1 MHYAL
6 ITILNKNI
14 KEQMEKYKETEENHY
29 PIAKWDNF
37 GAGRRFSKFFIRK
50 DGVRTFAAKI
60 SDIDFDAMKKEMKE
74 NAEEEYSFFDNIIV
88 DKSEEEKKAIIERTL
103 GKYQTKEEYIEKRE
117 KEYRLPYAF
126 MKDGEWYDAKRSG
139 SEEQWV
145 LDFEE
150 MFSQLPE
157 NTEVI
162 VLDCHI

>member
-6 ITILNKNI
+6 ITILTKNI
-14 KEQMEKYKETEENHY
+14 KEQMEKYRETEDNHY
-29 PIAKWDNF
+29 PAAKWDNF
-37 GAGRRFSKFFIRK
+37 GIGRRFSKFFIRK

-60 SDIDFDAMKKEMKE
+60 SDIDFEAMKKEMKE
-74 NAEEEYSFFDNIIV
+74 NAEEEYSFFDNFIV

-103 GKYQTKEEYIEKRE
+103 GKYQTKEEYIAKRE

-126 MKDGEWYDAKRSG
+126 MKDGEWYDARRSG
-139 SEEQWV
+139 TEEQWV
-145 LDFEE
+145 IDFEE
-150 MFSQLPE
+150 MFVQLPE